1 MTQTRVERS
10 PIESRTLAR
19 VRAILMATL
28 VVGMLGT
35 GAELLLLDHTEGWQ
49 QWLPVALLGAGL
61 LACIAH
67 RIGRS
72 ARTVRLLQ
80 LFMLLFIASGG
91 LGILLHYQGNVEFEL
106 EMYPEMSGME
116 LFNSTMTGATPV
128 LAPRTMILLGLIGLA
143 FAYRHPRL
151 AVRGVVSREE

>member
-1 MTQTRVERS
+1 
-10 PIESRTLAR
+10 
-19 VRAILMATL
+19 MATL
-28 VVGMLGT
+28 VAGMIGT

-61 LACIAH
+61 IACAAHGIA
-67 RIGRS
+67 RS
-72 ARTVRLLQ
+72 AGTVRLLQ
-80 LFMLLFIASGG
+80 AFMLLFVASGG

-128 LAPRTMILLGLIGLA
+128 LAPGTMSLLGLIGLA

-151 AVRGVVSREE
+151 AARGVVSQEE